1 MSSARIRLAKEED
14 ANEIL
19 AIYSPFI
26 LNTSYTFE
34 TDVPS
39 EGEFRERI
47 RTYLQAYPWLVCEM
61 NNEIAGYAYAAR
73 HRERSA
79 YQWSV
84 ESSIYIKDD
93 YHHTEVAKALYSAL
107 IEILKKQGFVNVYAV
122 INLPNDKSV
131 RFHEKCGFTW
141 FATYEKVGF
150 KLGQWKN
157 VGWWQLQ
164 VNDYINEP
172 LEPVKFSAMDH
183 SALKNIFE
191 NTEKIVN
198 VKIQKS

>member
-1 MSSARIRLAKEED
+1 MTSPSIRLAKEKD

-19 AIYSPFI
+19 AIYSPYI

-34 TDVPS
+34 THVPS
-39 EGEFRERI
+39 EREFKERI

-61 NNEIAGYAYAAR
+61 NNEIAGYAYAAC

-79 YQWSV
+79 YQWCV
-84 ESSIYIKDD
+84 ESSIYIKDN
-93 YHHTEVAKALYSAL
+93 YQHTGVAKALYTAL

-141 FATYEKVGF
+141 FATYEKVGY

-164 VNDYINEP
+164 INDYKNEP
-172 LEPVKFSAMDH
+172 YEPIKLPAWDH

-191 NTEKIVN
+191 NAEKIIN
-198 VKIQKS
+198 

>member
-1 MSSARIRLAKEED
+1 MSSASIRLAKEED

-19 AIYSPFI
+19 AIYSPYI

-39 EGEFRERI
+39 EQEFKERI

-73 HRERSA
+73 HRERLA
-79 YQWSV
+79 YQWCV

-93 YHHTEVAKALYSAL
+93 YQHTGVAKALYSAL
-107 IEILKKQGFVNVYAV
+107 IEILKKQGFMNVYAV

-131 RFHEKCGFTW
+131 RFHEKAGFTW
-141 FATYEKVGF
+141 FATFEKVGF
-150 KLGQWKN
+150 KLGQWKT

-164 VNDYINEP
+164 ANEYIDNP
-172 LEPVKFSAMDH
+172 LH
-183 SALKNIFE
+183 
-191 NTEKIVN
+191 
-198 VKIQKS
+198 Q

>member
-1 MSSARIRLAKEED
+1 MSSASIRLAKEED

-19 AIYSPFI
+19 AIYSPYI

-39 EGEFRERI
+39 HQEFRERI
-47 RTYLQAYPWLVCEM
+47 LTYLQTYPWLVCEM

-79 YQWSV
+79 YQWCV

-93 YHHTEVAKALYSAL
+93 FQHTGIAKALYSAL

-122 INLPNDKSV
+122 INLPNEKSV
-131 RFHEKCGFTW
+131 RFHEKTGFTW

-157 VGWWQLQ
+157 VGWWLLQ
-164 VNDYINEP
+164 ANDYIDNP
-172 LEPVKFSAMDH
+172 PEPVRLPQVDTGYLS
-183 SALKNIFE
+183 SVFE
-191 NTEKIVN
+191 KYKKLN
-198 VKIQKS
+198 